1 MKNLTKYLF
10 ILFALGFIIPQK
22 INAQNPNWSFNSAN
36 YQQSMTFTAFLNVD
50 GVTLTSASD
59 QVAAFVGEEIRGLAS
74 IQYVPSANKY
84 LAYLTVF
91 SNTNGETISFKIYQ
105 SNSNSVV
112 TIDKTEV
119 FAIDSNKGGI
129 FQSYSIAKPQLNN
142 EAKVNTYSF
151 LGINSVSSTIGESQI
166 DILVPYATNISNLK
180 AIYGISN
187 GAKVFVSTNEQT
199 SGVSE
204 LDYSSPVNFQVLSE
218 DQSILNNYLVNTS
231 IEGETFDPS
240 TVLLNGPSSFTNNKT
255 IIINANFSQNVLS
268 LEDSNFTLKNAIIS
282 NISNTDNKNY
292 EITLIPQSQGECS
305 IEMPYGSVSDVNGNL
320 NLASNK
326 VSFIYDINKPIV
338 TSIKAFNGENSRFF
352 EVEFNEEVLNV
363 NESDLYLIGAASDGE
378 VISNLSAKSTTK
390 YEVSISQT
398 ASANGTI
405 SLGISDES
413 DIIDLSGNKIAISIN
428 ESFYITKKP
437 ITITA
442 DTKTKV
448 YGETDPSLTYQITTG
463 SLLDGETH
471 LGELSRDIGEDVG
484 SYTISST
491 LAHPNYEITFIP
503 ASLTITKKPITI
515 AADTK
520 TKVYGETDPGLTY
533 QITTG
538 SLLDGET
545 LLGELSRDI
554 GEDVGSYTISS
565 TLAHPNYEITFIP
578 ASLTITESVN
588 DGGSPSNGDS
598 SDGSSSSDEDSSN
611 DENDTNDGSNSAT
624 DGSSSDGDNENSSEN
639 ETNNSDLDNDDVD
652 DSMDNCPSLAN
663 SNQLDTD
670 GDGIGNI
677 CDDDDDNDGVLD
689 INDNC
694 TLIPNSDQLDTDGD
708 GIGDVCDQDNDN
720 DGIPDVNDNCPYTP
734 STPYQLD
741 FDGDGIGDVC
751 DDDDDNDGVLDTN
764 DNCPNTPDGA
774 NTDANGCL
782 TFILPANNFNVLVTS
797 STCIGSQNGALSVSA
812 LDQNYNYKVS
822 VTGQSSLNLN
832 TSNNYSASFLNLN
845 SGNYNV
851 CFTVDGLD
859 YEQCYSVNVTQPDP
873 LSAYLKVN
881 MMTKSLGLSLNGSG
895 SYNIKLNGA
904 IIKTNSS
911 NLSLDLKPGMNYL
924 SISTDLDC
932 QGTYFKEIFVSE
944 DVLAYPNPTEG
955 MVQLYIG
962 GSDDNVTLNIYDINS
977 QNIIS
982 KSFEVS
988 SSRVIEAD
996 ISRFK
1001 TGVYFFVLDGK
1012 TIKTTHKII
1021 KK

>member
-1 MKNLTKYLF
+1 MKNLTKYFF

-50 GVTLTSASD
+50 GVTLTSDSD

-105 SNSNSVV
+105 SSSNSVV

-187 GAKVFVSTNEQT
+187 GAKVFISTNEQT

-338 TSIKAFNGENSRFF
+338 TSIKAFNGEDSRFF

-363 NESDLYLIGAASDGE
+363 NVSDLYLIGAASDGE

-463 SLLDGETH
+463 SLLDGET
-471 LGELSRDIGEDVG
+471 
-484 SYTISST
+484 
-491 LAHPNYEITFIP
+491 
-503 ASLTITKKPITI
+503 
-515 AADTK
+515 
-520 TKVYGETDPGLTY
+520 
-533 QITTG
+533 
-538 SLLDGET
+538 

-565 TLAHPNYEITFIP
+565 TLAHPNYEISFIP

-639 ETNNSDLDNDDVD
+639 ETINSDLDNDDVD

-812 LDQNYNYKVS
+812 LDQNYNYNVS

-904 IIKTNSS
+904 IIKTNLS

>member
-1 MKNLTKYLF
+1 MKNLTKYFF

-50 GVTLTSASD
+50 GVTLTSDSD

-105 SNSNSVV
+105 SSSNSVV

-187 GAKVFVSTNEQT
+187 GAKVFISTNEQT

-338 TSIKAFNGENSRFF
+338 TSIKAFNGEDSRFF

-363 NESDLYLIGAASDGE
+363 NVSDLYLIGAASDGE

-448 YGETDPSLTYQITTG
+448 YGETDPSLTYQIT
-463 SLLDGETH
+463 
-471 LGELSRDIGEDVG
+471 
-484 SYTISST
+484 
-491 LAHPNYEITFIP
+491 N
-503 ASLTITKKPITI
+503 
-515 AADTK
+515 
-520 TKVYGETDPGLTY
+520 
-533 QITTG
+533 G

-565 TLAHPNYEITFIP
+565 TLAHPNYEISFIP

-639 ETNNSDLDNDDVD
+639 ETINSDLDNDDVD

-822 VTGQSSLNLN
+822 VTSQSSLNLN
-832 TSNNYSASFLNLN
+832 ASNNYSASFLNLN